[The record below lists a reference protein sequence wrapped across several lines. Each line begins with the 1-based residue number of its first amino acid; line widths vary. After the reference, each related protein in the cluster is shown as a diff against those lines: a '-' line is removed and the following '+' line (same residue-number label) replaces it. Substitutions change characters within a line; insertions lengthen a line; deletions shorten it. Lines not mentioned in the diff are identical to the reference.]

1 MVEATKIEDKRH
13 FAVNSAK
20 DQNTCI
26 SLVKLMNLK
35 IGKLRILTLSFKT
48 TLDKLLQQVMITTT
62 YHLHFFRTQSSI

>member
-13 FAVNSAK
+13 FAVNSVK

-48 TLDKLLQQVMITTT
+48 TMDKLLQQVMITTT